1 MRRQPFAAEIK
12 NKQIAVFNNTTDKL
26 QNKQIVMKKKLVPSV
41 PLMKEESKLEISNDY
56 SGGHPIQSELIAE
69 YLQLEA

>member
-1 MRRQPFAAEIK
+1 
-12 NKQIAVFNNTTDKL
+12 
-26 QNKQIVMKKKLVPSV
+26 MKKKLVPSV